1 MAMSTVQEIESAV
14 RQLSSQDLAAFRAW
28 FAEFDA
34 RAWDRQFEEDVAA
47 GRLDKLA
54 QEAIE
59 DLRAGRCTD
68 L

>member
-1 MAMSTVQEIESAV
+1 MSSLQEIESAISK
-14 RQLSSQDLAAFRAW
+14 LSADELAAFRVW

-34 RAWDRQFEEDVAA
+34 EIWDRQFEEDVAA

-54 QEAIE
+54 ERALQH
-59 DLRAGRCTD
+59 LREGRCTD